1 MPTTAQTAKEKRLF
15 SELFNGDVKS
25 KKQRVRFDDDIDVFS
40 ENEYDLDMS
49 EEDDEVEFTL
59 SIGEGGDFDYTI
71 ITDATASSS
80 SRRSQQD
87 NTSISSSKGARPA
100 SPFAGSDRRLC
111 EELYWPPSS
120 FGVEEEGGGDCCACC
135 EGIFDTI
142 TFQSTT
148 DSKSTSRSISTWQN
162 SLGGN
167 LKIFIPNAGDDEGA
181 SFESGAGNHPQS
193 VDGTTALLTPLITPP
208 ESPRRE
214 SSSSDGTM
222 SNDVTVI
229 CEWPFNLTVDNA
241 ITSAKELPL

>member
-87 NTSISSSKGARPA
+87 NTSISSVKGGARPT

-120 FGVEEEGGGDCCACC
+120 FGVEEEGGDCCACC

-167 LKIFIPNAGDDEGA
+167 LKIFIPNAGDEGA